1 MIYLAIG
8 LIGLA
13 SICLLLAI
21 FWTRVRIFLLVFS
34 FLALANSY
42 AAAPLNWISFVKGSG
57 FWLTPILSH
66 TPPLPLEKLALPT
79 DSPKA
84 IIQKMG
90 CFVCHKIPGISQ
102 SRQSDYGPLLI
113 PGTTA
118 QQWVTSPDYQA
129 RVKAGKARATTPRE
143 YIIESIL
150 NPDAFIVPGY
160 SDKSNPDQS
169 LMYPHYAERFTRDGL
184 ERLADYL
191 LTLDAQAALQDGLI
205 FGHERPIPEWPNE

>member
-8 LIGLA
+8 LIVL
-13 SICLLLAI
+13 SVICLLI
-21 FWTRVRIFLLVFS
+21 SMFWTRARVFLLVFS

-57 FWLTPILSH
+57 FWLTPILPR
-66 TPPLPLEKLALPT
+66 TPPIPVEKLALPI
-79 DSPKA
+79 DSPKM

-102 SRQSDYGPLLI
+102 SRQSNYGPLLI
-113 PGTTA
+113 LGTTA
-118 QQWVTSPDYQA
+118 HQWITSADYQA
-129 RVKAGKARATTPRE
+129 RVKAGKAKATTPRE

-160 SDKSNPDQS
+160 SDKSDPEKS
-169 LMYPHYAERFTRDGL
+169 LMYHYYAERFTQNGL
-184 ERLADYL
+184 EKLADYL
-191 LTLDAQAALQDGLI
+191 LTLDAQAAVKDGLI
-205 FGHERPIPEWPNE
+205 LGH